1 MAKANLQKVVDEIAD
16 EVQKTVREV
25 QANWQKSWK
34 PRLRHSGP
42 AREARTFTREF
53 KQMPARLSDL
63 AVEGGCAMRYFL
75 GFGLKGYA
83 AMQALGGLITVAIT
97 VAQGVQRGNWNT
109 EPLSVGLVL
118 ILTAQ
123 LFWWGGALIN
133 RSADRKRYA
142 QYQHRLLKLAREKD
156 GNLTVLEAATDGRM
170 TVEKAEEILRELSA
184 RGHAEMR
191 VSESGLI
198 VYYFPEIARWEEKHW
213 ARPVDEL

>member
-1 MAKANLQKVVDEIAD
+1 MAKANFQKVVDEIAD

-25 QANWQKSWK
+25 QANWRKTWK
-34 PRLRHSGP
+34 PRLSHSGP
-42 AREARTFTREF
+42 VREARTFTHEF

-63 AVEGGCAMRYFL
+63 AAEGGCAMRYFL

-83 AMQALGGLITVAIT
+83 AMQGLGGLILASIAFTKASP
-97 VAQGVQRGNWNT
+97 WNS
-109 EPLSVGLVL
+109 EEFSIGLVL
-118 ILTAQ
+118 LVTAQ
-123 LFWWGGALIN
+123 MFWWGGALIN